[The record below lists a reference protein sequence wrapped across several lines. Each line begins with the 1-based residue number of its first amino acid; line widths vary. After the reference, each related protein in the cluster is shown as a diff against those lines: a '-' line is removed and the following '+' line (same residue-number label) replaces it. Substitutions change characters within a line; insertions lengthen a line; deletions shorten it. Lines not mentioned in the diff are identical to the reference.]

1 MSLVPMCST
10 TSVAPGTSATSRPIR
25 TRGDS
30 PPTWPRSARSSLR
43 EIPALSTAIVAAP
56 PRRARRSDSA
66 SDQRESVSSPLP
78 TPSVIESPIAT
89 SALTGRGARTSTPV
103 STIHD
108 PTGVANAAPP
118 ASREK
123 SPEPDRY
130 DVCSATGCSAT
141 TSGVLAS
148 TRLTAIGRPASATT
162 GTGSLTSSAPGA
174 TTASERPAKA
184 TGATVPGTRA
194 APEPAR
200 AADTG
205 PDGERGRPE
214 PVGQPHAHLRTRD
227 LRADDHA
234 QGAPG
239 ERLGGRHGL
248 RAGLPGGD
256 PGRVRTGRPARP
268 GPSTGTSGPT
278 RCRPRSPGCRAPLRE
293 ASHPGRRPSA
303 PHAVR
308 HPSGT
313 SVRAAL
319 ASGTRTG
326 GTPPAARPP
335 RAAQRA
341 GSLEREWAERVSP
354 VNVLI
359 DGYGTDGWRAI
370 EA

>member
-1 MSLVPMCST
+1 M
-10 TSVAPGTSATSRPIR
+10 
-25 TRGDS
+25 
-30 PPTWPRSARSSLR
+30 
-43 EIPALSTAIVAAP
+43 
-56 PRRARRSDSA
+56 
-66 SDQRESVSSPLP
+66 SSPLP

-184 TGATVPGTRA
+184 TGVTVPGTRA

-205 PDGERGRPE
+205 PTASGVVPNRFDSRTRTCE
-214 PVGQPHAHLRTRD
+214 PVTCGRTIMRRVRPASGSVGGTACGLACQAATQAGPHRSTGPAGTVDRDVWPDPVSPTIARLPSATARSITPRPPPIGTPRRPPPIRHLRPCGT
-227 LRADDHA
+227 
-234 QGAPG
+234 
-239 ERLGGRHGL
+239 RLGNPDGRH
-248 RAGLPGGD
+248 
-256 PGRVRTGRPARP
+256 
-268 GPSTGTSGPT
+268 PS
-278 RCRPRSPGCRAPLRE
+278 
-293 ASHPGRRPSA
+293 RRPSA
-303 PHAVR
+303 PC
-308 HPSGT
+308 GT
-313 SVRAAL
+313 TSRI
-319 ASGTRTG
+319 TRT
-326 GTPPAARPP
+326 
-335 RAAQRA
+335 
-341 GSLEREWAERVSP
+341 
-354 VNVLI
+354 
-359 DGYGTDGWRAI
+359 
-370 EA
+370 